1 MLRVPLR
8 FSLPNK
14 DLLLVKV
21 TDSEELTVGGQGDTF
36 PNQET
41 AICI

>member
-1 MLRVPLR
+1 
-8 FSLPNK
+8 
-14 DLLLVKV
+14 VKV

-41 AICI
+41 AICIWKTSLTSGNTHTKKL